1 MFVSLTLFNIL
12 RFPLVMFPMIIVQ
25 FTMAKVSIRRL
36 TKFLCLGEID
46 FESVKH
52 NPDKAMDENKN
63 AVKLE
68 NAEFMQSLEDP
79 SFLSKALVF
88 DQNSL
93 KSWPNGDIPCA
104 LSETCHF
111 SKSEV

>member
-1 MFVSLTLFNIL
+1 
-12 RFPLVMFPMIIVQ
+12 MFPMIIVQ

-68 NAEFMQSLEDP
+68 NA
-79 SFLSKALVF
+79 SFNWDEKLDEKKNSDKLNTTIDSTESNDKNNF
-88 DQNSL
+88 SL
-93 KSWPNGDIPCA
+93 KV
-104 LSETCHF
+104 T
-111 SKSEV
+111 KT

>member
-1 MFVSLTLFNIL
+1 MLVSLVSFTTYVLTDSEEVPHKLDSTKVFVSLTLFNIF

-52 NPDKAMDENKN
+52 NPDKALDENKN

-68 NAEFMQSLEDP
+68 NA
-79 SFLSKALVF
+79 SFNWDEKLAR
-88 DQNSL
+88 
-93 KSWPNGDIPCA
+93 
-104 LSETCHF
+104 
-111 SKSEV
+111 